1 MGDLPNTPTQQTNTT
16 DKQKPFK
23 RGVNSSEKQKTY
35 QQKNADGFLCVLKK
49 KTCCCPTKK
58 EKPPHRVKFV
68 FNFSV
73 RCQIDG
79 MTAGVWPLALC
90 VTAARPPK

>member
-49 KTCCCPTKK
+49 KPVAVQQKKKNPPT
-58 EKPPHRVKFV
+58 VL
-68 FNFSV
+68 NLFSILAFDV
-73 RCQIDG
+73 RSMG
-79 MTAGVWPLALC
+79 
-90 VTAARPPK
+90 